1 VLVAVRYDTFRLQR
15 LTSPSPTRAARRLR
29 VSGSGRRAIHCKA
42 IGAQLPIYS
51 HVFHRSTEMVSLFL
65 RLHRVAGAE
74 TCVRQYRV
82 LPASES
88 HPAQSVPI
96 DREGE
101 DISQVAAVEF
111 FEREGAQVRGCGR
124 DGGFG
129 DC

>member
-1 VLVAVRYDTFRLQR
+1 VRSFRFILTFFIDL
-15 LTSPSPTRAARRLR
+15 
-29 VSGSGRRAIHCKA
+29 
-42 IGAQLPIYS
+42 
-51 HVFHRSTEMVSLFL
+51 TEMVSLFCVS
-65 RLHRVAGAE
+65 RVARRRRHS
-74 TCVRQYRV
+74 VRQYRV
-82 LPASES
+82 CPSES

-129 DC
+129 VLLSPVEM